1 MLASDH
7 SVGGEKNVPIVKNVL
22 LRKKTFWHVEN
33 LMVANILAIKFATIK
48 ILLAER
54 FHSGARLS
62 VGRSDADL
70 LFTSLSVARI
80 LRALRLLTP
89 AGSRSRSC
97 ALLIHSTSYPQKAFI
112 HVYMNYMYV

>member
-54 FHSGARLS
+54 FHSGAWPS
-62 VGRSDADL
+62 VGRSHAHPGFTSRSVKRVVEHHRDL
-70 LFTSLSVARI
+70 LKLGGLVA
-80 LRALRLLTP
+80 A
-89 AGSRSRSC
+89 
-97 ALLIHSTSYPQKAFI
+97 
-112 HVYMNYMYV
+112 